1 MPDDQPPPPPVR
13 LAELAGLLSLAG
25 EVGLAGTVT
34 ERGARAAVIAV
45 YLGDELGL
53 SARER
58 SDAYYLALLRNAG
71 CVADSEVSARVFGD
85 EVAMRARILEANAGD
100 RSDVLRIVLA
110 AAFEGTGDRSGISGV
125 LATLLSLPKLVGVA
139 RSHCE
144 VAQGIAQ
151 EFGVT
156 PDVVSGLGQVLERWN
171 GQGIP
176 AGLRGEAI
184 GRAVRLAEVADVASG
199 MASSGPAAMEFMLR
213 ERAGT
218 SLDPSLATLAAE
230 RAEPIVRRVD
240 VPSIWAL
247 MLASE
252 PKPLRMLGPV
262 EVDRAVRA
270 MAAFADLQSN
280 FTRAHS
286 TRVADLAARAARGMG
301 LDELQVSTLT
311 RAALLHDIGRPG
323 ISVRVWD
330 KPGPLTDAERERVRM
345 HSYWGERILS
355 RSTSLADAA
364 AIASLAHERSD
375 GSGYHRGLPNPSL
388 PVAGRIL
395 AVADAY
401 AAMTEDR
408 AHRPALGADE
418 AAAEIMR
425 GVHEGRYDGG
435 AADAVLTAAG
445 HHERRDTPRPGNLTE
460 REVDVLRLA
469 ARGLTNKEIGVKL
482 GIATKTVGHH
492 LQHVYEKVAVTTR
505 SAATLF
511 AIKND
516 LL

>member
-1 MPDDQPPPPPVR
+1 MNGRFDVGHEGIANTTAFELDLGTGGWHVAVWNLDRPNWSDPGPGHIMKLRYTPMQLDAGSAEEHQPDLPIDLEGRPVV
-13 LAELAGLLSLAG
+13 AALLHSQIA
-25 EVGLAGTVT
+25 AITVAIKHLRPHT
-34 ERGARAAVIAV
+34 RIGYVMTDEAA
-45 YLGDELGL
+45 LP
-53 SARER
+53 
-58 SDAYYLALLRNAG
+58 LAL
-71 CVADSEVSARVFGD
+71 
-85 EVAMRARILEANAGD
+85 
-100 RSDVLRIVLA
+100 SDL
-110 AAFEGTGDRSGISGV
+110 
-125 LATLLSLPKLVGVA
+125 
-139 RSHCE
+139 
-144 VAQGIAQ
+144 
-151 EFGVT
+151 
-156 PDVVSGLGQVLERWN
+156 
-171 GQGIP
+171 
-176 AGLRGEAI
+176 
-184 GRAVRLAEVADVASG
+184 
-199 MASSGPAAMEFMLR
+199 
-213 ERAGT
+213 
-218 SLDPSLATLAAE
+218 
-230 RAEPIVRRVD
+230 
-240 VPSIWAL
+240 
-247 MLASE
+247 
-252 PKPLRMLGPV
+252 
-262 EVDRAVRA
+262 
-270 MAAFADLQSN
+270 
-280 FTRAHS
+280 
-286 TRVADLAARAARGMG
+286 VADLAARAARGMG

-388 PVAGRIL
+388 PVAGLIL

-401 AAMTEDR
+401 AAMTDDR
-408 AHRPALGADE
+408 AHRPALVADQATAAIMHRVNEGVSDRGARD
-418 AAAEIMR
+418 AAI
-425 GVHEGRYDGG
+425 
-435 AADAVLTAAG
+435 TPAG